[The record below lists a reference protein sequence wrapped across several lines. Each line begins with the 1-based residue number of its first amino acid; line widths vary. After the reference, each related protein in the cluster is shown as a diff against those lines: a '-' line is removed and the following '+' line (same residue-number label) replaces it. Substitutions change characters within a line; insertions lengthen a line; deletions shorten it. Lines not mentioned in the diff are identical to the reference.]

1 MSKNKKLFIMFA
13 LSILSTLVVPIFAK
27 WYQAKTGI
35 YPLPFIFV
43 LLIGGLVSLVAIATD
58 NFKDLE

>member
-1 MSKNKKLFIMFA
+1 MFA